1 MNTELETQMEFA
13 LSVESIKAVGK
24 VCVPFAGPM
33 RLEADEYWIG
43 DLSYVLSDNDW
54 SRACEHFGNRRAV
67 RLISGEVAIIFGT
80 YGDGYHANT
89 SGKGVIPVDS
99 GTIGI
104 VPATAVEAK
113 ADHGF
118 SKTFSQPFICEMD
131 DKRIVFGDVSIT
143 L

>member
-1 MNTELETQMEFA
+1 MNTEIETQMELA

-24 VCVPFAGPM
+24 VCVPFDGPM

-43 DLSYVLSDNDW
+43 DLGYVLSDNDW
-54 SRACEHFGNRRAV
+54 SRARERYFDHRRAV
-67 RLISGEVAIIFGT
+67 RLISGEVAIIFVT

-89 SGKGVIPVDS
+89 SGKDIPVDS

-113 ADHGF
+113 EGHGF
-118 SKTFSQPFICEMD
+118 AKTFSQPFICEMD
-131 DKRIVFGDVSIT
+131 DERIVFGDVSIT